1 MFNLALLRWALI
13 LPLLE
18 MPVNAFIVLYFHD
31 VVGLNAVVASS
42 TLLIIIIS
50 SFVGKALLPLLLRIT
65 TGMRLLKI
73 GVWIGLASFA
83 AFLLLPNVLVKC
95 ALLAIF
101 SLVES
106 SWHTLAQAYATQPGK
121 SGVVLSVTS
130 LISPVT
136 SFLPLL
142 VGVIAAQAGLGWGLA
157 ALLAGPTAAG
167 ILLIT
172 SR

>member
-1 MFNLALLRWALI
+1 MIAAQRPYQLTRRAQGDDLS
-13 LPLLE
+13 
-18 MPVNAFIVLYFHD
+18 
-31 VVGLNAVVASS
+31 VVEDGEA
-42 TLLIIIIS
+42 I
-50 SFVGKALLPLLLRIT
+50 
-65 TGMRLLKI
+65 
-73 GVWIGLASFA
+73 
-83 AFLLLPNVLVKC
+83 
-95 ALLAIF
+95 AIF
-101 SLVES
+101 GLVES
-106 SWHTLAQAYATQPGK
+106 SWHTLAQAQAYATQPGK